1 MISRLI
7 YCLVGMFLCTGLLS
21 GESLAEAPERKPA
34 AEGRS
39 ACKPTPSDSL
49 GPFYEPNAPLRTSV
63 GEGYVLTGEVRS
75 APDCSPIP
83 GARIELWLAG
93 PDGKY
98 DDAHRATIISG
109 QTGEY
114 RFASNF
120 PPKYTNRPPHIHIR
134 VSAEGYKTLVT
145 QHYPKAAGKQ
155 GAFDLVLD

>member
-1 MISRLI
+1 MITKLI
-7 YCLVGMFLCTGLLS
+7 HCLVGVLLYTGLVS
-21 GESLAEAPERKPA
+21 GVSSAETSK
-34 AEGRS
+34 
-39 ACKPTPSDSL
+39 CKPTPSDSL

-63 GEGYVLTGEVRS
+63 GEGYVLTGEVK
-75 APDCSPIP
+75 AAQDCSPIP

-98 DDAHRATIISG
+98 DDEHRATTLSG

-145 QHYPKAAGKQ
+145 QHYPEDGSKQ
-155 GAFDLVLD
+155 GTFDLVLVPASYSSP